1 MATTPPDSNEESDSA
16 SEPDSGEELEQRHLL
31 GQLFAALTTRYRD
44 EEGRLCIGVTRQAL
58 IESLHTTRTGLNRI
72 LDLLRQQVTPLGL
85 ELVEYRLGRETRYCL
100 RTLYGVPGELT
111 DPEYAVL
118 GVIIATIEGAQA
130 RRKRQQIRVKDLES
144 VLVARG
150 RLSRYQLDKI
160 LRRLGNLGYITRAV
174 SRISYGPRTELEFD
188 EERRQ
193 AIANAATIFLASTA
207 AAASEGGETQ

>member
-1 MATTPPDSNEESDSA
+1 MAAKPPDSNERPVSSPES
-16 SEPDSGEELEQRHLL
+16 DSGEELEQRHLL

-58 IESLHTTRTGLNRI
+58 IESLHTTRSGLDRI
-72 LDLLRQQVTPLGL
+72 LDLLRQEITPLGL
-85 ELVEYRLGRETRYCL
+85 ELVEYRLGREARYCI
-100 RTLYGVPGELT
+100 RTLYGVPSELS

-118 GVIIATIEGAQA
+118 GVIIATIEASQTQ
-130 RRKRQQIRVKDLES
+130 RKLQQIRIKDLES

-150 RLSRYQLDKI
+150 RISRYQLDKI
-160 LRRLGNLGYITRAV
+160 LYRLSHLGYIIRAT

-193 AIANAATIFLASTA
+193 AIANAATIFLASTSTST
-207 AAASEGGETQ
+207 SEGGETE